1 MSRKL
6 FTTAVAIV
14 ATAFAA
20 GSANSTVL
28 AAWDFAGLSVA
39 GESVTGPIAPAI
51 SAGGTPT
58 ATVGSGTV
66 TAGAM
71 PPGLSTTNADGLQ
84 GGLTAGDTPGGASAF
99 GLLVP
104 ASAPG
109 APQLNGSGSQ
119 YLGLTT
125 QGTATVEFDVPS
137 GITVGDGLRLSF
149 GATAI
154 FGNGAS
160 NGSTA
165 IDVSYGDTCGA
176 TAPVGTAVVGVEDT
190 EVVFYLGA
198 SGSTGGCVVFDLDG
212 TDNPPLIDNVAL
224 VSVPE
229 PGMLG
234 GIAAGLLGLMGLA
247 RRREA

>member
-6 FTTAVAIV
+6 FTTAAAIV

-20 GSANSTVL
+20 GSANATVL

-39 GESVTGPIAPAI
+39 GESVTGPIAPAV

-84 GGLTAGDTPGGASAF
+84 GGLTAGDAVGGSTF
-99 GLLVP
+99 GLLAP
-104 ASAPG
+104 AAAPG

-125 QGTATVEFDVPS
+125 QGAATVEFEVPS

-154 FGNGAS
+154 FGSGA
-160 NGSTA
+160 NNATTA
-165 IDVSYGDTCGA
+165 IDVSFGDTCGA

-190 EVVFYLGA
+190 EVIFALGV
-198 SGSTGGCVVFDLDG
+198 SGATGGCVVFDLDG

>member
-1 MSRKL
+1 MTRKL

-20 GSANSTVL
+20 GSANATVL

-39 GESVTGPIAPAI
+39 GESVTGPISPAV

-58 ATVGSGTV
+58 ATVASGTV

-84 GGLTAGDTPGGASAF
+84 GGLTAGDTFGGATTF
-99 GLLVP
+99 GLLAP
-104 ASAPG
+104 APAPG

-125 QGTATVEFDVPS
+125 QGPATVEFDVPS

-154 FGNGAS
+154 FGNGAA
-160 NGSTA
+160 TT
-165 IDVSYGDTCGA
+165 IDVSYGDTCAAAASIGS
-176 TAPVGTAVVGVEDT
+176 TVVTVEDT
-190 EVVFYLGA
+190 EVIYYLGA
-198 SGSTGGCVVFDLDG
+198 SGSTGGCIVFDLNG
-212 TDNPPLIDNVAL
+212 TNSPPLIDNVAL